1 MLCRID
7 KRHIDQM
14 QRILTLLS
22 FSRRPLLLEEFADAY
37 AIDPQSGH
45 LDLDRRL
52 LDIADIEN
60 SYPGLVQIVHSVD
73 NEDEQILE
81 GLTICIAHSSLQK
94 YFISDKI
101 RESEAVHFSLQ
112 GEAAQKVM
120 TQICVAYLLQLKQHA
135 DKVSQGMVEG
145 SPLAHYAAESW
156 FHHYQQIEHVDPHL
170 SEQILALF
178 QDHGI
183 FESWVSLHDID
194 RLWESK
200 SSCQPY
206 PAGSLSPIYCASYLG
221 LDWVLEKLL
230 NEPGGNEVC
239 AVSSVHGC
247 GGRLG
252 NALQAA
258 AWKGHDDI
266 VKALH
271 DRGVDVNISGEMCGM
286 LMLKYTSSDGTTCGG
301 WCGNALQAASRNG
314 HQGVVQILLYCGAD
328 VNAAGGEY
336 ETALH
341 AASANGHVTVVQM
354 LLDWGADIHAYDD
367 VLGDPLQVAS
377 LRSHKEVVQT
387 LLSRGAQLKNEGGQ
401 EGNALEA
408 ASRTGNEEMVQL
420 LLDNGADVNAYS
432 GGYCNALSNAAFRG
446 HQRIVEILLD
456 HGADPNAGPFR
467 ILGSPLIWAAHRGN
481 ERIVQLLLN
490 RGADIAAP
498 GSSRGNALQ
507 AASMKGNEGVV
518 RLLLEHGAD
527 VNARSGDD
535 KTTALQFASRT
546 GHKSVVLA
554 LLDSG
559 ADVNA
564 PGGQFGTPAEVALK
578 QGHMDIVQ
586 ILRAAGSKS

>member
-7 KRHIDQM
+7 KDHVDQM
-14 QRILTLLS
+14 QRILTLLC

-52 LDIADIEN
+52 LDIADIEK
-60 SYPGLVQIVHSVD
+60 SYPGVVRIIHSRD
-73 NEDEQILE
+73 NGDEE
-81 GLTICIAHSSLQK
+81 NREASTICVAHSSLKK
-94 YFISDKI
+94 YLASNRIL
-101 RESEAVHFSLQ
+101 ESKAAHFALQ
-112 GEAAQKVM
+112 NGASQEIMA
-120 TQICVAYLLQLKQHA
+120 QICVAYLLQLGKHS
-135 DKVSQGMVEG
+135 DKVKQGMVDG
-145 SPLAHYAAESW
+145 FPFAHYAAKYW
-156 FHHYQQIEHVDPHL
+156 LYHCQHTEHVDLHN
-170 SEQILALF
+170 SEQIMELF
-178 QDHGI
+178 KDQGV
-183 FESWVSLHDID
+183 FESWTSLHDID

-206 PAGSLSPIYCASYLG
+206 PAGPLSPIYCASYLG
-221 LDWVLEKLL
+221 LNWILKKLL
-230 NEPGGNEVC
+230 NEPGGNKVS
-239 AVSSVHGC
+239 AVSPVHGY

-258 AWKGHDDI
+258 AWKGHECI
-266 VKALH
+266 VKVLL
-271 DRGVDVNISGEMCGM
+271 DRGVDVNISGDMCGM

-314 HQGVVQILLYCGAD
+314 HQGVVQILLDRGAD
-328 VNAAGGEY
+328 VNAVGGEY

-341 AASANGHVTVVQM
+341 AASAHGHVTVVQM
-354 LLDWGADIHAYDD
+354 LLDWGADINAYDG
-367 VLGDPLQVAS
+367 VFGDPLEVAC
-377 LRSHKEVVQT
+377 LRSKKEVVQM
-387 LLSRGAQLKNEGGQ
+387 LLSRDAQLEDEGGQ
-401 EGNALEA
+401 YGNALEA
-408 ASRTGNEEMVQL
+408 TSRTGNEEMVQL

-432 GGYCNALSNAAFRG
+432 GGYCNALSNAAIRG

-467 ILGSPLIWAAHRGN
+467 ILGSPLIWAAHGGN
-481 ERIVQLLLN
+481 EKVVQMLLS
-490 RGADIAAP
+490 RGANVAAP

-527 VNARSGDD
+527 VNTRSGDSN
-535 KTTALQFASRT
+535 TTALQFASRR

-578 QGHMDIVQ
+578 QGYTDIVQ
-586 ILRAAGSKS
+586 ILRTAGSKS